1 MLLAGMATR
10 TFCATASPTPE
21 KPIQKK
27 AASVTPYRR
36 TNFSVACLGSV
47 FIPYPRVLFF
57 LSQLGKLAKS
67 METESC
73 CQLKFFRC
81 KQSLCLEGQKRSGLW
96 TRIPSTMPRQL
107 TQRRKDFLA
116 PELDHFGIIGPR
128 GRPIAT
134 RVNSS

>member
-57 LSQLGKLAKS
+57 LSQLGKLTKS

-73 CQLKFFRC
+73 CQIKLFVVGRACAWKGKNDPDYGRGFH
-81 KQSLCLEGQKRSGLW
+81 
-96 TRIPSTMPRQL
+96 PTMPGKL
-107 TQRRKDFLA
+107 
-116 PELDHFGIIGPR
+116 
-128 GRPIAT
+128 
-134 RVNSS
+134 N

>member
-1 MLLAGMATR
+1 MATR

-73 CQLKFFRC
+73 CQLKLFVAELVPGSEKNDPDYRRGF
-81 KQSLCLEGQKRSGLW
+81 
-96 TRIPSTMPRQL
+96 PPTMPRQL
-107 TQRRKDFLA
+107 SAA
-116 PELDHFGIIGPR
+116 PEGFPCPRARSFRDYR
-128 GRPIAT
+128 GRGEGRLQPA
-134 RVNSS
+134 

>member
-36 TNFSVACLGSV
+36 TNFSVTCLGSV

-73 CQLKFFRC
+73 CQLKFFVVGRAYAW
-81 KQSLCLEGQKRSGLW
+81 KGKNDPDYWRGF
-96 TRIPSTMPRQL
+96 PPTMPRIL
-107 TQRRKDFLA
+107 SAA
-116 PELDHFGIIGPR
+116 PEGFPC
-128 GRPIAT
+128 PID
-134 RVNSS
+134 RI

>member
-27 AASVTPYRR
+27 AASVTPYRK
-36 TNFSVACLGSV
+36 TSFSIARLASV
-47 FIPYPRVLFF
+47 FIPHPRVRFF
-57 LSQLGKLAKS
+57 LSQLGKLTKS

-73 CQLKFFRC
+73 CQLKFFRF

-96 TRIPSTMPRQL
+96 ARISPYDAAET
-107 TQRRKDFLA
+107 
-116 PELDHFGIIGPR
+116 
-128 GRPIAT
+128 
-134 RVNSS
+134 

>member
-36 TNFSVACLGSV
+36 TSFSIACLGSV
-47 FIPYPRVLFF
+47 FIPHPRVRFL

-73 CQLKFFRC
+73 CQIKLFVVGRACVWKGKNDRDYGRGFLLRC
-81 KQSLCLEGQKRSGLW
+81 RGNLRSAGRISLPQRSCH
-96 TRIPSTMPRQL
+96 SAA
-107 TQRRKDFLA
+107 TQRNLA
-116 PELDHFGIIGPR
+116 
-128 GRPIAT
+128 
-134 RVNSS
+134 